1 MSSVQCCPS
10 HPKEKKQNDDG
21 IAKGR
26 YVKCTM
32 GKRKNLIETNLWV
45 VSLCSGWS
53 LGATEE
59 NLNEREIKVKGTMAD
74 SCPCMTKTTTIKK
87 KAKIKIKNK
96 VKGKDFAEFFA
107 LSFSHS
113 ASLTQ
118 T

>member
-1 MSSVQCCPS
+1 M
-10 HPKEKKQNDDG
+10 
-21 IAKGR
+21 
-26 YVKCTM
+26 
-32 GKRKNLIETNLWV
+32 
-45 VSLCSGWS
+45 
-53 LGATEE
+53 
-59 NLNEREIKVKGTMAD
+59 REIKVKGTMAD

-87 KAKIKIKNK
+87 KQKIKIKNK